1 MSEIKDVFTVAGY
14 NAYVLIPQNA
24 NGEWLWK
31 TEFFHA
37 FEKAE
42 VDLYNAGYSRAY
54 FEISDKYGSDNAV
67 ELMYAFFCEVLK
79 RYPFLA
85 RKCHLIGFS
94 RGGLYAFNF
103 ALKYSQCV
111 KSVYLD
117 APVLDLRSWPRT
129 DAKFNELD
137 LHEQVMQEY
146 GFSSEAEFENY
157 ANYPVNKFEEFF
169 ALNIPTLLVS
179 GSDDTTVSYSEN
191 SQKMVEYSIT
201 NGAKLTFYIKLG
213 ADHHP
218 HSFGNVG
225 GTDMYGRSYPDLFKV
240 YSSEFEKSSYTMPSV
255 VKSDT
260 SYIIEF
266 FKKIAEEKGEI

>member
-1 MSEIKDVFTVAGY
+1 MDERKDEFTVAGY
-14 NAYVLIPQNA
+14 TAYVLIPENA

-42 VDLYNAGYSRAY
+42 VSLYNAGYSRVY

-67 ELMYAFFCEVLK
+67 ELMYAFFCEILK

-85 RKCHLIGFS
+85 NKCHLIGFS

-103 ALKYSQCV
+103 ALKYPQCV

-129 DAKFNELD
+129 DSKFNELD
-137 LHEQVMQEY
+137 LHAQVMREY
-146 GFSSEAEFENY
+146 GFSSENQFKNY
-157 ANYPVNKFEEFF
+157 EKYPVQMLGEYF
-169 ALNIPTLLVS
+169 ALNIPTLLVA
-179 GSDDTTVSYSEN
+179 GSDDTTVSYREN
-191 SQKMVEYSIT
+191 SQKMLEYSIA

-225 GTDMYGRSYPDLFKV
+225 GIDMYGREYPDLFKV
-240 YSSEFEKSSYTMPSV
+240 YSSEFVISSYSSPHT

-260 SYIIEF
+260 FWIMDYF
-266 FKKIAEEKGEI
+266 NKIAEKKG